1 MRLLLLLY
9 PAFNLDYYT
18 EVQDLSYLLDHLKT
32 SQGPRRSSRFSE
44 LNERICELVEDFG
57 LVSFETLAIEDK
69 RSMMRLQRVLDK
81 ATGYVYVEKGSQTS
95 DASGSKAADASKRG
109 TAASAGALFTV
120 ADRGV
125 PLGWGSAADVQER
138 WIDHRDDW
146 EDFEIKERTEME
158 DRWNKA
164 SDQPAEEPKG
174 PSMGPIKER
183 SQ

>member
-1 MRLLLLLY
+1 
-9 PAFNLDYYT
+9 
-18 EVQDLSYLLDHLKT
+18 VQDLSYLLDHLKT

-69 RSMMRLQRVLDK
+69 RSMLRLQRVLDK
-81 ATGYVYVEKGSQTS
+81 ATGYVYVEKKT
-95 DASGSKAADASKRG
+95 DAGMHGQSEGGKVNGSKRG
-109 TAASAGALFTV
+109 TAASADALFTV

-146 EDFEIKERTEME
+146 EDFEIKERNEME
-158 DRWNKA
+158 ERWSQANDSAADK
-164 SDQPAEEPKG
+164 PPKDTSLG
-174 PSMGPIKER
+174 GVKER
-183 SQ
+183 VG